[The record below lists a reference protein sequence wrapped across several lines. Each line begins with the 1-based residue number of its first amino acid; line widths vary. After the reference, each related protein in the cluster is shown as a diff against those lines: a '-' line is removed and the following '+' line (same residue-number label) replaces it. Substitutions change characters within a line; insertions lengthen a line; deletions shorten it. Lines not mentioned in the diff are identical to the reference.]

1 VRRQERNDASP
12 PSSESFRH
20 LPGYPLEMQL
30 QGPPASGPEI
40 GRADHAGRPRFWRDA
55 LRRRMLALA
64 DLIAAA
70 AASLVIASSSAD
82 AFWALVLLP
91 GWIVLA
97 KLIGLYDRDHV
108 AIRHLT
114 GDELVSIA
122 AWSGAGVAFLALVLP
137 QTPAGEVVPSS
148 AIVAWLVAT
157 ASALLL
163 RGGAR
168 WLWRRLTPPEITA
181 VLGDGDLA
189 EMIRRKLELF
199 PDMHLK
205 LIDEHQ
211 IEAFDALAGGVD
223 RVIFASDRMEPGE
236 VGGLVSLCRERQVKL
251 SVISPLHGRAGPVR
265 LSRVADLPVLEYETW
280 DPSRSTA
287 MIKRGFDVTVSSIGL
302 LLGAPLFPLI
312 ALAIRLDSRGPVLF
326 NQTRAGLD
334 GRPFEMHKF
343 RTMGADAEQR
353 LGDVIRLDDLRDP
366 VFKLSDDPRVTRVGR
381 LLRRLSLD
389 ELPQLWNVLRG
400 EMSIVGPRPEQV
412 ELVARYRPEHRFRLS
427 VKPGITGPMQ
437 VFGRG
442 DLTFHERLA
451 VELDYIENL
460 SLARDLRIIAE
471 TVPVTLRGSGAY

>member
-1 VRRQERNDASP
+1 MVRDG
-12 PSSESFRH
+12 PSLVSVDGGS
-20 LPGYPLEMQL
+20 
-30 QGPPASGPEI
+30 
-40 GRADHAGRPRFWRDA
+40 ADSVARPRFWRDA

-64 DLIAAA
+64 DLAAA
-70 AASLVIASSSAD
+70 AGASLVVASSSAD
-82 AFWALVLLP
+82 AFWALALLP
-91 GWIVLA
+91 VWVLWA

-114 GDELVSIA
+114 VDELPALA
-122 AWSGAGVAFLALVLP
+122 AWAAAGVATLALVLP
-137 QTPAGEVVPSS
+137 QTPAGQVGPSAALGAFVV
-148 AIVAWLVAT
+148 AGAGGLV
-157 ASALLL
+157 L
-163 RGGAR
+163 RGLAR
-168 WLWRRLTPPEITA
+168 WAWRRVTPPEVTA

-199 PDMHLK
+199 PDMHLS
-205 LIDEHQ
+205 LVAEHE

-236 VGGLVSLCRERQVKL
+236 VGGLVALCRERQVKL

-265 LSRVADLPVLEYETW
+265 LARVADLPVLEYETW

-287 MIKRGFDVTVSSIGL
+287 LIKRAFDIAVSSAGL
-302 LLGAPLFPLI
+302 VVSAPLFPLV
-312 ALAIRLDSRGPVLF
+312 ALAIKLDSRGPVFF

-334 GRPFEMHKF
+334 GHPFEMHKF
-343 RTMGADAEQR
+343 RTMVADAEER
-353 LGDVIRLDDLRDP
+353 LADVVRLDDLRDP

-381 LLRRLSLD
+381 FLRRLSLD
-389 ELPQLWNVLRG
+389 ELPQLINVLRG

-412 ELVARYRPEHRFRLS
+412 ELVERYRPEHRFRLS

>member
-1 VRRQERNDASP
+1 MLREGP
-12 PSSESFRH
+12 PSVRIE
-20 LPGYPLEMQL
+20 
-30 QGPPASGPEI
+30 QG
-40 GRADHAGRPRFWRDA
+40 ADGEAGRPRFWRDA

-70 AASLVIASSSAD
+70 GASLVIASSSAD

-91 GWIVLA
+91 AWVVLA
-97 KLIGLYDRDHV
+97 KVIGLYDRDHV

-114 GDELVSIA
+114 VDELPALA
-122 AWSGAGVAFLALVLP
+122 AWAAAGVALLALVLP
-137 QTPAGEVVPSS
+137 QTPAGEVGVGA
-148 AIVAWLVAT
+148 AIGAWAVAS
-157 ASALLL
+157 ASALVL
-163 RGGAR
+163 RGLAR
-168 WLWRRLTPPEITA
+168 WWWRRLTPPEVTA

-199 PDMHLK
+199 PDMHLS
-205 LIDEHQ
+205 LVDEHE
-211 IEAFDALAGGVD
+211 IEAFDAVAGGVD

-236 VGGLVSLCRERQVKL
+236 VGGLVALCRERQVKL

-287 MIKRGFDVTVSSIGL
+287 LIKRAFDIVVSSLGL
-302 LLGAPLFPLI
+302 LFTAPFFPLI
-312 ALAIRLDSRGPVLF
+312 ALAIKLDTRGPVFF

-343 RTMGADAEQR
+343 RTMVADAEDR
-353 LGDVIRLDDLRDP
+353 LADVVRLDDLRDP

-381 LLRRLSLD
+381 FLRRLSLD
-389 ELPQLWNVLRG
+389 ELPQLINVVRG

-412 ELVARYRPEHRFRLS
+412 ELVERYRPEHRFRLS

>member
-1 VRRQERNDASP
+1 
-12 PSSESFRH
+12 
-20 LPGYPLEMQL
+20 
-30 QGPPASGPEI
+30 
-40 GRADHAGRPRFWRDA
+40 
-55 LRRRMLALA
+55 MLALA

-70 AASLVIASSSAD
+70 AATLVITSSSAD

-91 GWIVLA
+91 GWVLLA

-114 GDELVSIA
+114 VDELPALA
-122 AWSGAGVAFLALVLP
+122 AWAASGVALLALVLP
-137 QTPAGEVVPSS
+137 QTPAGEVSPST
-148 AIVAWLVAT
+148 AVGGWLVA
-157 ASALLL
+157 AGAALVL

-168 WLWRRLTPPEITA
+168 WAWRRLTPPEVTA

-199 PDMHLK
+199 PDMHLS
-205 LIDEHQ
+205 LIDEHE

-223 RVIFASDRMEPGE
+223 RVIFASDLMEPGE
-236 VGGLVSLCRERQVKL
+236 VGGLVALCRERQVKL

-265 LSRVADLPVLEYETW
+265 LARVADLPVLEYETW

-287 MIKRGFDVTVSSIGL
+287 MIKRGFDVLVSAVGL
-302 LLGAPLFPLI
+302 LVTAPLFPLI
-312 ALAIRLDSRGPVLF
+312 AIAIRLDSRGPIFF

-334 GRPFEMHKF
+334 GRPFQMHKF
-343 RTMGADAEQR
+343 RTMVADAEHR
-353 LGDVIRLDDLRDP
+353 LADVVRLDDLRDP

-381 LLRRLSLD
+381 FLRRLSLD
-389 ELPQLWNVLRG
+389 ELPQLYNVLRG

-412 ELVARYRPEHRFRLS
+412 ELVQRYRPEHRFRLS

>member
-1 VRRQERNDASP
+1 
-12 PSSESFRH
+12 
-20 LPGYPLEMQL
+20 
-30 QGPPASGPEI
+30 
-40 GRADHAGRPRFWRDA
+40 
-55 LRRRMLALA
+55 MLALA
-64 DLIAAA
+64 DLLAAT
-70 AASLVIASSSAD
+70 AASVVVASGSAD
-82 AFWALVLLP
+82 TFWALVLLP
-91 GWIVLA
+91 GWVVIA

-114 GDELVSIA
+114 VDELPAIA
-122 AWSGAGVAFLALVLP
+122 AWAAAGVALLVLVLP
-137 QTPAGEVVPSS
+137 QTPAGEVGADS
-148 AIVAWLVAT
+148 A
-157 ASALLL
+157 ALGWVIAAGGALIL
-163 RGGAR
+163 RGAAR
-168 WLWRRLTPPEITA
+168 WAWRRLTPPEVTA
-181 VLGDGDLA
+181 VLGEGDLA

-199 PDMHLK
+199 PDMHLS
-205 LIDEHQ
+205 LIDEHE

-236 VGGLVSLCRERQVKL
+236 VGGLVALCRERQVKL

-287 MIKRGFDVTVSSIGL
+287 LIKRAFDIVVSSLGL
-302 LLGAPLFPLI
+302 LVTAPFFPLI
-312 ALAIRLDSRGPVLF
+312 ALAIKLDSRGPVFF

-334 GRPFEMHKF
+334 GRPFQMHKF
-343 RTMGADAEQR
+343 RTMVADAEDR
-353 LGDVIRLDDLRDP
+353 LADVIRLDDLRDP

-381 LLRRLSLD
+381 FLRRLSLD
-389 ELPQLWNVLRG
+389 ELPQLINVLRG

-412 ELVARYRPEHRFRLS
+412 ELVERYRPEHRFRLS

-460 SLARDLRIIAE
+460 SLGPRPADHRRDGPRDPAW
-471 TVPVTLRGSGAY
+471 VRGVLIGEDQP